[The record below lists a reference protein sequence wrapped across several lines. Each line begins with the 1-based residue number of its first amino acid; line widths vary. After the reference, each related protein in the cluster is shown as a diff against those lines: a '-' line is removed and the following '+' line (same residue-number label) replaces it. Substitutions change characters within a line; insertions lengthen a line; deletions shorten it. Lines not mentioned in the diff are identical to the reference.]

1 MRVVS
6 VLRLL
11 LLSFLFYCGDVKA
24 ETADNIYF
32 VTLDAVK
39 EKMAVKEEFF
49 LFVGRLDN
57 VDSQRGLKR
66 LEAVEQTIYFLDTK
80 EIDYVAY
87 KKFAKKYNI
96 RTMTHLEHFKGKYQF
111 AVANV
116 FTVDLPS
123 FLGYQGIL
131 FQNQQNLLY

>member
-6 VLRLL
+6 VLGLL

-24 ETADNIYF
+24 ETADNICV

-39 EKMAVKEEFF
+39 EKMAAKEEFF

-57 VDSQRGLKR
+57 VDTQRGLER

-96 RTMTHLEHFKGKYQF
+96 RTMTHLGHFKGKYQF
-111 AVANV
+111 AVANI

>member
-1 MRVVS
+1 MRLVTIFG
-6 VLRLL
+6 LL
-11 LLSFLFYCGDVKA
+11 LLAFLFHCGDAKA
-24 ETADNIYF
+24 ETADNICF

-39 EKMAVKEEFF
+39 EKMAAKEEFF

-57 VDSQRGLKR
+57 VDTQRGLKW

-87 KKFAKKYNI
+87 KKFVKKYNI
-96 RTMTHLEHFKGKYQF
+96 RTMTHLGYFKGKYQF

>member
-24 ETADNIYF
+24 ETADNICF

-39 EKMAVKEEFF
+39 EKMAAKEEFF

-57 VDSQRGLKR
+57 VDAQRGLKR

-96 RTMTHLEHFKGKYQF
+96 RTMTHLGHFKGKYQF

-131 FQNQQNLLY
+131 FQNQ

>member
-6 VLRLL
+6 VLGLL

-24 ETADNIYF
+24 ETDDNICF

-39 EKMAVKEEFF
+39 EKMAAKEEFF

-57 VDSQRGLKR
+57 VDTQRGLER

-80 EIDYVAY
+80 KIDYVAY

-96 RTMTHLEHFKGKYQF
+96 RTMTHLGHFKGKYQF
-111 AVANV
+111 VVANV

-131 FQNQQNLLY
+131 FQNQ